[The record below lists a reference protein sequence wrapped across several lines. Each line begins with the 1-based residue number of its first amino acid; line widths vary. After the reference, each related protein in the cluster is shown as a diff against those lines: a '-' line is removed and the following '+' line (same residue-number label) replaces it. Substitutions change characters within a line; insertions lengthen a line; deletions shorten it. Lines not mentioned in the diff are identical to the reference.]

1 MNATLNAVPKGM
13 PLPSLKRVR
22 LDKSFSQADLAEAA
36 DVAVRTVTYA
46 EQGYAV
52 TLRTTRKL
60 SAALGV
66 TPAELR
72 AEPKDNDA

>member
-1 MNATLNAVPKGM
+1 MNATLPAVPKGVA
-13 PLPSLKRVR
+13 LPSLKQVR
-22 LDKSFSQADLAEAA
+22 LDKSFSQADLAKLA
-36 DVAVRTVTYA
+36 DVAERTVVYA

-60 SAALGV
+60 AGALGV

-72 AEPKDNDA
+72 AEPENIG